1 MIARTQPVRFA
12 ASLGAALL
20 LTLFSAAPATAATEI
35 DGVRFADS
43 VAIDDT
49 TVPLRAGRLYRYTVF
64 RVYVGALYVPED
76 VAPEAVL
83 TADVPKRLELEY
95 LRAISADDFRKS
107 GNRLLEDQ
115 QDAETLA
122 ALADRLETFNAA
134 YRDME
139 AGDRYALEYRP
150 GHGTRLLQ
158 NGTPLVEVSGR
169 DFAEAYFGIWL
180 HPEDPL
186 SRRFRDI
193 LIGQR

>member
-1 MIARTQPVRFA
+1 MKPRNRPARFA
-12 ASLGAALL
+12 ASLAA
-20 LTLFSAAPATAATEI
+20 TLMLALFIAAPATAATEI

-43 VAIDDT
+43 VTIDDT
-49 TVPLRAGRLYRYTVF
+49 IVPLRAGRLYRYTIF
-64 RVYVGALYVPED
+64 RVYVGALYAPED
-76 VAPEAVL
+76 VAPEDVL
-83 TADVPKRLELEY
+83 TAAVPKRLELEY

-107 GNRLLEDQ
+107 GNSLLEDQ

-122 ALADRLETFNAA
+122 ALADRLNTFNAA

-158 NGTPLVEVSGR
+158 NGTPLVEVPGH

-180 HPEDPL
+180 HPEAPL
-186 SRRFRDI
+186 SRRFRDT

>member
-1 MIARTQPVRFA
+1 MNSQATRRGTLL
-12 ASLGAALL
+12 ASLLL
-20 LTLFSAAPATAATEI
+20 LALFLTVAPASATTEI
-35 DGVRFADS
+35 DGVRFADA
-43 VAIDDT
+43 VTIDDT
-49 TVPLRAGRLYRYTVF
+49 TVPLRAGRLYRYTIF
-64 RVYVGALYVPED
+64 RVYVGALYVPEN
-76 VAPEAVL
+76 VAPDDVL

-115 QDAETLA
+115 QTPETLA
-122 ALADRLETFNAA
+122 ALSDRLETFNAA

-158 NGTPLVEVSGR
+158 NGTPLVEVPGH
-169 DFAEAYFGIWL
+169 DFATAYFGIWL
-180 HPEDPL
+180 HPEEPL
-186 SRRFRDI
+186 SGRFRDT

>member
-1 MIARTQPVRFA
+1 MNPRTHAVRFTV
-12 ASLGAALL
+12 SLL
-20 LTLFSAAPATAATEI
+20 LALFLAAPAAASTEI
-35 DGVRFADS
+35 DGVRFADT
-43 VAIDDT
+43 VTIDGAA
-49 TVPLRAGRLYRYTVF
+49 VPLRAGRLYRYTVF
-64 RVYVGALYVPED
+64 RVYVGALYVPAD

-95 LRAISADDFRKS
+95 LRSISADDFRRS

-115 QDAETLA
+115 QDAETLT
-122 ALADRLETFNAA
+122 ALADRLDTFNAA

-150 GHGTRLLQ
+150 GRGTRLLQ
-158 NGTPLVEVSGR
+158 NRNELVEVPGR

-180 HPEDPL
+180 HPEEPL
-186 SRRFRDI
+186 SRRFRDT

>member
-1 MIARTQPVRFA
+1 MIHRIRPSRFV
-12 ASLGAALL
+12 ASLLATLL
-20 LTLFSAAPATAATEI
+20 LTLSLAAPAAAATEI
-35 DGVRFADS
+35 DGVRFAES
-43 VAIDDT
+43 VTIDNT

-64 RVYVGALYVPED
+64 RVYVGALYVPEE
-76 VAPEAVL
+76 VAPEDVL

-95 LRAISADDFRKS
+95 LRAISADDFRRS

-115 QDAETLA
+115 QDSETLA
-122 ALADRLETFNAA
+122 ALADRLDTFNAA

-158 NGTPLVEVSGR
+158 NGTPLVEVPGH

-180 HPEDPL
+180 HPEEPL
-186 SRRFRDI
+186 SRRFRDT
-193 LIGQR
+193 LIGAR

>member
-35 DGVRFADS
+35 DGVHFADS

-169 DFAEAYFGIWL
+169 DFAEA
-180 HPEDPL
+180 
-186 SRRFRDI
+186 
-193 LIGQR
+193 

>member
-1 MIARTQPVRFA
+1 MIVRTQPVRFA

-20 LTLFSAAPATAATEI
+20 LTLFSAAPGTAATEI

-43 VAIDDT
+43 IAIDDT

-169 DFAEAYFGIWL
+169 DFAEA
-180 HPEDPL
+180 
-186 SRRFRDI
+186 
-193 LIGQR
+193 

>member
-35 DGVRFADS
+35 DGVHFADS

>member
-1 MIARTQPVRFA
+1 MNTHATRRGTLL
-12 ASLGAALL
+12 ASLLL
-20 LTLFSAAPATAATEI
+20 LALFLTVAPASATTEI

-43 VAIDDT
+43 VTIDDT
-49 TVPLRAGRLYRYTVF
+49 TVPLRAGRLYRYTIF
-64 RVYVGALYVPED
+64 RVYVGAFYVPED
-76 VAPEAVL
+76 VAPDDVL

-115 QDAETLA
+115 QSPEALA
-122 ALADRLETFNAA
+122 ALSDRLETFNAA

-139 AGDRYALEYRP
+139 SGDRYALEYRP
-150 GHGTRLLQ
+150 GRGTRLLQ
-158 NGTPLVEVSGR
+158 NGTPLVEVPGR

-180 HPEDPL
+180 HPEEPL
-186 SRRFRDI
+186 SQRFRDT

>member
-1 MIARTQPVRFA
+1 MNSHATRRGTLL
-12 ASLGAALL
+12 ASMLL
-20 LTLFSAAPATAATEI
+20 LALFLTVAPARATTEI
-35 DGVRFADS
+35 DGVRFADA
-43 VAIDDT
+43 VTIDDT
-49 TVPLRAGRLYRYTVF
+49 TVPLRAGRLYRYTIF

-76 VAPEAVL
+76 VAPDDVL

-115 QDAETLA
+115 QTPETLA
-122 ALADRLETFNAA
+122 ALSDRLETFNAA

-158 NGTPLVEVSGR
+158 NGTPLVEVPGH
-169 DFAEAYFGIWL
+169 DFATAYFGIWL
-180 HPEDPL
+180 HPEEPL
-186 SRRFRDI
+186 SGRFRDT

>member
-1 MIARTQPVRFA
+1 MNSHATRRGTLL
-12 ASLGAALL
+12 ASMLL
-20 LTLFSAAPATAATEI
+20 LALFLTGAPASATTEI
-35 DGVRFADS
+35 DGVRFANT
-43 VAIDDT
+43 VTIDDT
-49 TVPLRAGRLYRYTVF
+49 TVPLRAGRLYRYTIF

-76 VAPEAVL
+76 VAPDDVL

-107 GNRLLEDQ
+107 GNSLLEDQ
-115 QDAETLA
+115 QTPDTLA

-158 NGTPLVEVSGR
+158 NGTPLVEVPGH
-169 DFAEAYFGIWL
+169 DFATAYFGIWL
-180 HPEDPL
+180 HPEEPL
-186 SRRFRDI
+186 SRRFRDT